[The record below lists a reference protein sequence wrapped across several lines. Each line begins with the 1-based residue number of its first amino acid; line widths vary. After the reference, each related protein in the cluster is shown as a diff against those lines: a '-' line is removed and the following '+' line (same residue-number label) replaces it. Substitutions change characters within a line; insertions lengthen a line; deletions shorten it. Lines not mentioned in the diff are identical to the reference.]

1 MTNKNNHIFIISEK
15 KFSNTNEIIK
25 KICKDFLAHT
35 DEKELYY
42 KKIDNNN
49 YYDYIEY
56 DLYLEDIKIEEIR
69 ELKRKFYSI
78 SLENAGYKFYV
89 IRNIELLSPI
99 AANSLL
105 KFIEE
110 PPSNTVGIF
119 TCRNSNK
126 VLPTIYSRCEE
137 LKSISNINEVEKY
150 LNDNINESM
159 HNFYLKSFF
168 SIDEI
173 KAFIKSKNREI
184 IIDLY
189 LNLKKNLYDNK
200 KVLDYLHQFKKLS
213 YKEIGVLINSLM
225 IDNTIENRQ
234 ALLEIASNIKFNL
247 SKVLLFNKIINLIN
261 K

>member
-15 KFSNTNEIIK
+15 KFSNTNDLIK

-56 DLYLEDIKIEEIR
+56 NLYLEDIKIEEIR

-78 SLENAGYKFYV
+78 ALENAGYKFYV
-89 IRNIELLSPI
+89 IRNIELLSAI

-110 PPSNTVGIF
+110 PPSNTIGIF

-137 LKSISNINEVEKY
+137 LKSVSNLDEVEKY
-150 LNDNINESM
+150 LNHNIDNSM
-159 HNFYLKSFF
+159 HNFYLNSFY
-168 SIDEI
+168 SLDEI
-173 KAFIKSKNREI
+173 IAFENSKSKDV

-189 LNLKKNLYDNK
+189 QNLKNNLNDNK
-200 KVLDYLHQFKKLS
+200 KVLDYLTQFKKLS
-213 YKEIGVLINSLM
+213 YKEISILVNSFM
-225 IDNTIENRQ
+225 IDNTVENKQ
-234 ALLEIASNIKFNL
+234 SLLEVASNIKFNL
-247 SKVLLFNKIINLIN
+247 SKVLLFNRIISLI
-261 K
+261 KR